1 MMWHHLLHPPITS
14 AFHTFDAIDV
24 DEAMD
29 LLVELLEVNTQ
40 EAKDET
46 KQYRGAYV
54 HIAWL
59 RDIYRN
65 KCDARQW
72 ILAARAYLL
81 NLVGCKLFANKSV
94 RHISIVFLNAFRDL
108 NQCGGYS

>member
-1 MMWHHLLHPPITS
+1 MMWHPYCICSLQLPSIP
-14 AFHTFDAIDV
+14 FDPIDV
-24 DEAMD
+24 DEAVD
-29 LLVELLEVNTQ
+29 LLVESLEVITQ
-40 EAKDET
+40 EAKNET
-46 KQYRGAYV
+46 EQYRGAYV
-54 HIAWL
+54 RLTWL
-59 RDIYRN
+59 QDIYRN